1 MQDSTQDQLV
11 QLQQTIKKERE
22 REKEKAC
29 LGRNLLVQGKESHI
43 KLPLFFF
50 PPFAGFIYNSLTLF
64 QFVYC
69 IGSFIK
75 IFWV

>member
-1 MQDSTQDQLV
+1 MQDSTQDQLF
-11 QLQQTIKKERE
+11 QLQQTIKKKRE
-22 REKEKAC
+22 RKEKAC

-43 KLPLFFF
+43 KLPF
-50 PPFAGFIYNSLTLF
+50 PPLPLLASHRIHSPSSD
-64 QFVYC
+64 

>member
-11 QLQQTIKKERE
+11 QLQQTIKKKRE

-43 KLPLFFF
+43 KLPLSLFF
-50 PPFAGFIYNSLTLF
+50 PLPLLASYTIHSPFSDLST
-64 QFVYC
+64 V
-69 IGSFIK
+69 
-75 IFWV
+75 